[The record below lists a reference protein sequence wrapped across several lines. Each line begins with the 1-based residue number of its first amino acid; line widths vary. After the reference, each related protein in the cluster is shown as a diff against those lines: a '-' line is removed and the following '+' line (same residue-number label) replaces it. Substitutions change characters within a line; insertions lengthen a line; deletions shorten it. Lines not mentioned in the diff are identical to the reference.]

1 MEGIKEAIA
10 FITNLAVKAE
20 KPETIQINGRTY
32 CTKDLRRYDAAD
44 KADPIKATTLT
55 SLVDYIKES
64 REELRER
71 MIIQVVSA
79 TKVLLYSGLLP
90 ERDRETLFEVDA
102 LLPQFD
108 YGREYEQEAFLVSM
122 QSCFAPSDDREAV
135 TVLASNI
142 VNTQQATYSDDGI
155 SQQAVIKTGV
165 TTKEAA
171 LVPNPVKLIPYRTF
185 LEVEQPA
192 SEFVFRISEGR
203 GSGIQARGSGR
214 RPLEV
219 SGRGQRETLPRGE
232 TGRHSQPGAAD
243 HNCIRNRPGG
253 LPRALPPA

>member
-1 MEGIKEAIA
+1 MEGIKQAIE

-20 KPETIQINGRTY
+20 KPETIEISGRTY
-32 CTKDLRRYDAAD
+32 CTKDLRRYGKPD
-44 KADPIKATTLT
+44 KAEPIKATTLT

-64 REELRER
+64 RHELRER

-79 TKVLLYSGLLP
+79 TEVRLYSGLLQ
-90 ERDRETLFEVDA
+90 ERDRETLFEVNA
-102 LLPQFD
+102 LLPCFE

-135 TVLASNI
+135 TILASNI

-155 SQQAVIKTGV
+155 SQQAVIKTGI
-165 TTKEAA
+165 TTKENA

-185 LEVEQPA
+185 LEVKQPG

-203 GSGIQARGSGR
+203 GGA
-214 RPLEV
+214 PTFKLV
-219 SGRGQRETLPRGE
+219 
-232 TGRHSQPGAAD
+232 AAD
-243 HNCIRNRPGG
+243 GG
-253 LPRALPPA
+253 LWKSQAVDNVKRYLVEALADIPNREQITIIA